1 MQIVQLGKL
10 FFFYRIRA
18 IQSTLLTAKS
28 NSEKNIS
35 NIGAQSPPSNNFSKM
50 NTTGSRNG
58 ITDDINT
65 RETNMR
71 PTGIIS
77 SSHNVMG
84 KKNFQNIKV
93 GKENKVSFP
102 NNSVVSSNG
111 LANLNYN
118 PELPNHSPKQ
128 VI

>member
-1 MQIVQLGKL
+1 MGKL
-10 FFFYRIRA
+10 LSFYRIRA

-35 NIGAQSPPSNNFSKM
+35 NIGAQSPPNNFSKM
-50 NTTGSRNG
+50 NAKGSRNG

-65 RETNMR
+65 RETHMR

-84 KKNFQNIKV
+84 MKNLQNTKV

-102 NNSVVSSNG
+102 SNSVVSSNG

-118 PELPNHSPKQ
+118 PELPLHSPKQ
-128 VI
+128 VIKTIFYT